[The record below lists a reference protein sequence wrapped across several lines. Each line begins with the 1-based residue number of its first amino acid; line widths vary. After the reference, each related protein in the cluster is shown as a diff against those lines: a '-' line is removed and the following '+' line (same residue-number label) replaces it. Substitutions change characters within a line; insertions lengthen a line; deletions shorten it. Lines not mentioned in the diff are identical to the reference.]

1 MSYVRQ
7 LKQCGLP
14 AHLKLVQVAYP
25 DVVRVDLLDDTGKLL
40 ASSAGKGAK
49 VLPASDYSLTHT
61 VSPNEKLDLTFCVR
75 VRGTLG
81 DLAPRLPGYLDN
93 IGAQIA
99 AELTLRLELDEMAE
113 ELGERYEELN
123 LVYKIKQSVDAVSDD
138 RVAMTLSLQQ
148 LVDDCA
154 TFLNVDVAALI
165 MPGKQL
171 AVASGVVGDDE
182 PDSGI
187 IETLQNAVISSGQAI
202 VINKPEDAKRIGIEG
217 QLEHVLI
224 CAPIP
229 SSNPRLRG
237 LFVIAQQKC
246 KGREFSNSD
255 RQLVEIQAEM
265 ARKIIK
271 QRYDTATGLV
281 GQGELISRF
290 EAMLQEDKAR
300 CSLLFFHFNH
310 LKLIT
315 DSFGYEVAGRLL
327 SAFAEML
334 DDYAGE
340 ECVVARINHDEFV
353 IAARGLDTKA
363 AAESVLQ
370 RIEDIN
376 ENRHIVP
383 AGAEFSVNV
392 GSVCDDSSLES
403 VSDWLT
409 AGEFA
414 ASLAK
419 DNSFERLH
427 VYSPDDSQLQ
437 KRDSDVFWL
446 QNVKTALM
454 NRDFRL
460 YCQPMEA
467 LSDGP
472 PHYEVLLRVIDDDG
486 RVMSPAK
493 FIEAAERYDLIP
505 NIDQWVVEEMLSL
518 LAQYKIA
525 DVSPESVW
533 SVNLS
538 GKSIGSRDFHH
549 YLLDVLN
556 KNSACNNRQLC
567 FELTET
573 AEIGE
578 MESALKLITE
588 VKALGAAFSLDD
600 FGCGLS
606 SFSYLK
612 EIPVDYLKIDGSFV
626 KDIDSNGVNRSM
638 VKAMASVGKVMGLH
652 TIAEFVETGAVRD
665 LLKDIGVDYAQG
677 YFVAK
682 PVPLDGVL
690 KDIQSAAA
698 KTGRGR

>member
-1 MSYVRQ
+1 MNFSRQ

-14 AHLKLVQVAYP
+14 AYLNLIQVAYP
-25 DVVRVDLLDDTGKLL
+25 EVIRVDLLNDAGTLL
-40 ASSAGKGAK
+40 ASTAGKGAK
-49 VLPASDYSLTHT
+49 AQPASDYSLTHSI
-61 VSPNEKLDLTFCVR
+61 SPKEKLNLAFCVK
-75 VRGTLG
+75 VRGALG
-81 DLAPRLPGYLDN
+81 DLESRLIDYLDN

-99 AELTLRLELDEMAE
+99 AELTLRIELDEMAE

-154 TFLNVDVAALI
+154 TFLNVEIAALI
-165 MPGKQL
+165 MPGKSL
-171 AVASGVVGDDE
+171 ILASGSVDDAE
-182 PDSGI
+182 QDNGI
-187 IETLQNAVISSGQAI
+187 IDALQQAVTNSGQAI
-202 VINKPEDAKRIGIEG
+202 VINKPEEAKRFGIDR
-217 QLEHVLI
+217 QMDRALI

-229 SSNPRLRG
+229 SPNPRLRG
-237 LFVIAQQKC
+237 LFVIAEQKS
-246 KGREFSNSD
+246 KGREFTNSD

-271 QRYDTATGLV
+271 QRFDTATGLV

-290 EAMLQEDKAR
+290 EAMLAKDKTQ
-300 CSLLFFHFNH
+300 CSLQFFHFNH
-310 LKLIT
+310 LKIIT
-315 DSFGYEVAGRLL
+315 DSFGYEVSARLL
-327 SAFAEML
+327 SVFAEML
-334 DDYAGE
+334 DEYAGSQ
-340 ECVVARINHDEFV
+340 CVVARLNHDEFV
-353 IAARGLDTKA
+353 VAARGLDAEGA
-363 AAESVLQ
+363 AHAVLA
-370 RIEDIN
+370 RIEEIN
-376 ENRHIVP
+376 GNRRIVP
-383 AGAEFSVNV
+383 TGAEFSVNV
-392 GSVCDDSSLES
+392 GLVYEHPSLET

-414 ASLAK
+414 ASMAK
-419 DNSFERLH
+419 DNSFERVH
-427 VYSPDDSQLQ
+427 VYSAGDSQLQ
-437 KRDSDVFWL
+437 KRDTDVFWL

-454 NRDFRL
+454 NRDFLL

-472 PHYEVLLRVIDDDG
+472 PHYEVLLRVIDNDG

-505 NIDQWVVEEMLSL
+505 NIDQWVVEEILTL
-518 LAQYKIA
+518 LTDYNIA
-525 DVSPESVW
+525 EVSPESVW

-549 YLLDVLN
+549 YLLDVLE
-556 KNSACNNRQLC
+556 KNSAFSNSQLC

-578 MESALKLITE
+578 MESALDLITQ
-588 VKALGAAFSLDD
+588 VKGLGAAFSLDD

-626 KDIDSNGVNRSM
+626 KDIDSNSVNHSM
-638 VKAMASVGKVMGLH
+638 VKAMTSVGKVMGLH
-652 TIAEFVETGAVRD
+652 TIAEYVESGAVRD
-665 LLKDIGVDYAQG
+665 LLKEIGVDYAQG
-677 YFVAK
+677 YYVSK
-682 PVPLDGVL
+682 PLPLEGVL
-690 KDIQSAAA
+690 QDIQATAVNA
-698 KTGRGR
+698 ERGR